1 MPPLL
6 TFVAR
11 LSDGLPLVANAA
23 PDFSNGGGGGGVTQV
38 HKGQAKDI
46 LRGLGGT
53 ASASA
58 KMSIDT
64 TNNLVFHYLVRD
76 ALCYLTLTER
86 SYPKRLAFLY
96 LEEVADAFLESL
108 AQDHGDHGWRDAVA
122 TTARP
127 YAYIKFD
134 LVIQRKRKDFVDPT
148 SRQNATKLNAD
159 LADIQSI
166 MRRNIDEVLNRGEKL
181 EHVSTVSNNLVAE
194 SKKFK
199 WGAKKLTW
207 QAMVNQ
213 YGPMAAAGLFV
224 VFVLYMKFFW

>member
-11 LSDGLPLVANAA
+11 LSDGLPLVANTA
-23 PDFSNGGGGGGVTQV
+23 PDVSSGVTQE
-38 HKGQAKDI
+38 HKDQAKDI

-53 ASASA
+53 STSAS

-64 TNNLVFHYLVRD
+64 SNNLIFHYLVRD
-76 ALCYLTLTER
+76 TLCYLTLTEQ

-96 LEEVADAFLESL
+96 LEEIADAFLESL
-108 AQDHGDHGWRDAVA
+108 ANDYGDPGWRDAIS

-134 LVIQRKRKDFVDPT
+134 MVIQRRRKEFVDPT
-148 SRQNATKLNAD
+148 SRQNTTKLNQD

-166 MRRNIDEVLNRGEKL
+166 MKRNINEVLNRGEKL
-181 EHVSTVSNNLVAE
+181 EHVSTISNNLVAE

-199 WGAKKLTW
+199 WGAKKLSW
-207 QAMVNQ
+207 QAMLNQ
-213 YGPMAAAGLFV
+213 YGPIAAAGLFV